1 MIAFGIDPGSIRTG
15 FGVVRVHGSRIEHLG
30 NGVIH
35 APESA
40 PLSDR
45 VDAIFQGLLGELDR
59 HRPEQVFLESLFHH
73 KNAKSALILGHAR
86 GVALLAVRL
95 RALPL
100 DELAPAEVKKSV
112 TGNGR
117 AEKFQVQEM
126 VRMLL
131 GLEKVA
137 PTDAS
142 DALAIAIA
150 GAYRARSPI
159 YAATSRGRGT
169 R

>member
-15 FGVVRVHGSRIEHLG
+15 FGVVRVSGSRIEHLG
-30 NGVIH
+30 DGVIR

-45 VDAIFQGLLGELDR
+45 VEAIFTELCAELDR

-73 KNAKSALILGHAR
+73 KNAKSALVLGHAR
-86 GVALLAVRL
+86 GVALLAVRM

-100 DELAPAEVKKSV
+100 DELAPSEVKKAV

-131 GLEKVA
+131 GLPKVA
-137 PTDAS
+137 PVDAS

-159 YAATSRGRGT
+159 WGAAERGRGT